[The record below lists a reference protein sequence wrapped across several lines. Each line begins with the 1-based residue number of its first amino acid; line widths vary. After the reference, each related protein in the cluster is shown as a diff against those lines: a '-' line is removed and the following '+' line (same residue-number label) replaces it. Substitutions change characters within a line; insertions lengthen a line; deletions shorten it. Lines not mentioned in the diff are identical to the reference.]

1 MKTTKSLKLVA
12 LGLVVTLLIS
22 VLFASG
28 CASKGEIIIEKVT
41 VPDTDPTEPDQEFP
55 FTLIG
60 GPSALNQSFNL
71 TNGQTH
77 PSGAVL
83 PGDGYNATETVPAG
97 WDLTSATC
105 DDGSPVDNID
115 VAPGETVTCTFE
127 NTKKVEI
134 VIYTDFQCG
143 ACARLH
149 SEVEGELLRLYVDTG
164 EVSLDMRL
172 LSAMGPDS
180 LRAAEA
186 ALCAADQGRFWDYR
200 DAIFAAWLQAGEA
213 AYSEEGLLSAAEGI
227 GLDEGAF
234 SACLQ
239 SGAKQAEVE
248 ENMDQAWAAGV
259 TGIPTVFI
267 NGTKVVGFKPLD
279 TYVQII
285 EDLLAEWQVNHQQ
298 HSSLEYGCASAMWRK
313 EARAA
318 TRPPSLT

>member
-1 MKTTKSLKLVA
+1 MNTTHSLKLVA

-41 VPDTDPTEPDQEFP
+41 VPDTDPTAPDQGFP
-55 FTLIG
+55 FALTG
-60 GPSALNQSFNL
+60 GPSALNQYFNL

-77 PSGAVL
+77 SSGAVL
-83 PGDGYNATETVPAG
+83 AGDGYNAAEMVPTG
-97 WDLTSATC
+97 WDLTNATC

-127 NTKKVEI
+127 NNKRVEI

-143 ACARLH
+143 ACARFH

-164 EVSLDMRL
+164 KAHLDMRL
-172 LSAMGPDS
+172 LSAMGNDS

-200 DAIFAAWLQAGEA
+200 DAIFTEWLQAGEA
-213 AYSEEGLLSAAEGI
+213 AYSEEELLSAAEKI
-227 GLDEGAF
+227 GLNEEAF

-239 SGAKQAEVE
+239 IGAKQAEIE
-248 ENMDQAWAAGV
+248 ENMHQAWAAGI
-259 TGIPTVFI
+259 TGIPAVFI
-267 NGTKVVGFKPLD
+267 NGEEVTEDALFSLE
-279 TYVQII
+279 TYIEII
-285 EDLLAEWQVNHQQ
+285 DGLLA
-298 HSSLEYGCASAMWRK
+298 S
-313 EARAA
+313 
-318 TRPPSLT
+318 

>member
-1 MKTTKSLKLVA
+1 MKKTSSLTLVA

-28 CASKGEIIIEKVT
+28 CDSKGEIIIEKVT
-41 VPDTDPTEPDQEFP
+41 VPDTDLTEQDQEFS
-55 FTLIG
+55 FTLTG

-71 TNGQTH
+71 TNAQTH

-83 PGDGYNATETVPAG
+83 PGDGYNAAETVPAR
-97 WDLTSATC
+97 WHLTNATC
-105 DDGSPVDNID
+105 DDGSPADNID

-134 VIYTDFQCG
+134 VLYTDFQCG
-143 ACARLH
+143 SCARLH
-149 SEVEGELLRLYVDTG
+149 TEVEGKLLRLYVDTDKAI
-164 EVSLDMRL
+164 LDVRL
-172 LSAMGPDS
+172 LSALGPDS

-213 AYSEEGLLSAAEGI
+213 AYSEEELLSAAEGI

-248 ENMDQAWAAGV
+248 ENMRQAGAAG
-259 TGIPTVFI
+259 IIALPTVFI
-267 NGTKVVGFKPLD
+267 NGSEIEEDALFSLE
-279 TYVQII
+279 TYKEII
-285 EDLLAEWQVNHQQ
+285 DGLLA
-298 HSSLEYGCASAMWRK
+298 R
-313 EARAA
+313 
-318 TRPPSLT
+318 